1 VPELGTLGSVRGAL
15 SNERPYRDLRNVV
28 ANYPF
33 ERSHRFAGIQP
44 NLGHR
49 DYSRAAAPGICRSA
63 QCYHPA
69 GVLAQTLVIDL
80 CSLRR
85 RAHCGNFCQSTLL
98 FVDIPSRSSNVL
110 SGLGKA
116 IAFANH
122 VKAEQVWGGC
132 HPRMHHAGA
141 PAPA

>member
-1 VPELGTLGSVRGAL
+1 MSAISRLALTRTNFANRTSPTERLPGHVRL
-15 SNERPYRDLRNVV
+15 ELRNVV

-116 IAFANH
+116 I
-122 VKAEQVWGGC
+122 
-132 HPRMHHAGA
+132 
-141 PAPA
+141 

>member
-1 VPELGTLGSVRGAL
+1 MSTQIISLKDRT
-15 SNERPYRDLRNVV
+15 DLRESSPILALETIRVW
-28 ANYPF
+28 
-33 ERSHRFAGIQP
+33 
-44 NLGHR
+44 
-49 DYSRAAAPGICRSA
+49 AAAPGICRSA